1 MKKLLIASAVSAAF
15 AAPTVALAQAARAP
29 TLSQVLDASGLDVSG
44 YLDAA
49 YSYANRNVET
59 GFTNRVFDSQNNSF
73 ALHQFGLRVAKQP
86 SRGFG
91 GVVNITAGSD
101 AQVIHS
107 FPEGVAA
114 NTFDLTQAY
123 GQYSTGSLTLMAG
136 KFVTLAGSEV
146 IWSPSNAN
154 FSHSILFG
162 AIPFTHTGVRAGYAV
177 SDIVT
182 LYGGIN
188 NGWDQLT
195 DANKGKTVELG
206 ASIIPTKALT
216 INVTG
221 YLGKERAV
229 APGTPAVAGAQDTRN
244 LLNVVATYTINNRMS
259 AGGEI
264 LYVSQDRAV
273 GGAAKYNGLAGYY
286 TYNLNREWRVAARA
300 EMFDDKNNFHFGPN
314 NQPAGTD
321 VKYNEIT
328 ATLAYLPSS
337 SVELRGEI
345 RGDRSDKAVF
355 INSDGTT
362 AKSMQSLGFQGIY
375 KF

>member
-1 MKKLLIASAVSAAF
+1 
-15 AAPTVALAQAARAP
+15 
-29 TLSQVLDASGLDVSG
+29 
-44 YLDAA
+44 
-49 YSYANRNVET
+49 
-59 GFTNRVFDSQNNSF
+59 
-73 ALHQFGLRVAKQP
+73 
-86 SRGFG
+86 
-91 GVVNITAGSD
+91 VVNITAGAD

-107 FPEGVAA
+107 FPEQTAVAA
-114 NTFDLTQAY
+114 SLFDITQAY
-123 GQYSTGSLTLMAG
+123 GQYSTGALTLMAG

-146 IWSPSNAN
+146 IWSPSNNN

-182 LYGGIN
+182 LYGGVN

-221 YLGKERAV
+221 YLGKESAV
-229 APGTPAVAGAQDTRN
+229 APGTPTVVGAQDTRN

-264 LYVSQDRAV
+264 LYVTQDRPA
-273 GGAAKYNGLAGYY
+273 GSAKYNGLAGYFS
-286 TYNLNREWRVAARA
+286 YNLNREWRVAARA
-300 EMFDDKNNFHFGPN
+300 EMFDDKNGFHFA
-314 NQPAGTD
+314 PAAPFATSD
-321 VKYNEIT
+321 TKYKEVT
-328 ATLAYLPSS
+328 ATLAYLPNSS
-337 SVELRGEI
+337 IELRGEI
-345 RGDRSDKAVF
+345 RGDQANNAVF
-355 INSDGTT
+355 RNSDGTT
-362 AKSMQSLGFQGIY
+362 AKSLLTLGFQGIY